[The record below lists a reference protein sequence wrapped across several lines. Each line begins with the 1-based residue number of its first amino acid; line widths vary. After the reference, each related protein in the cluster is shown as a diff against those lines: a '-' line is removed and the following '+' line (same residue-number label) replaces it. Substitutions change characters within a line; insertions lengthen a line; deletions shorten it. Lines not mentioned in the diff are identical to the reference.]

1 MRFTN
6 GVLHWEILFCRDVHN
21 WELEAFRSFIN
32 SIYCTPVRGF
42 GEDKRC
48 WLPCK
53 NKGFSVSAYYHLL
66 VGHNEQSFPWKS
78 IWKQKIPS
86 RVAFLVWTA
95 ALGKCLTI
103 DNLRKRKICI
113 LNWCYMCN
121 CNCESVDHLFLHCPV
136 ALELWNMVFSLF
148 GVYWVMPLSAVG
160 LFACWQGRFG
170 HHRNGDLWRVVPHC
184 LLWCIWKE
192 RNSRCFEDIERS
204 ILDIK
209 LLFFRTLLDWFSVW
223 RNHPFSS
230 ILDFLDF
237 CNVRF

>member
-1 MRFTN
+1 M
-6 GVLHWEILFCRDVHN
+6 
-21 WELEAFRSFIN
+21 
-32 SIYCTPVRGF
+32 
-42 GEDKRC
+42 
-48 WLPCK
+48 LPCK
-53 NKGFSVSAYYHLL
+53 SKGFLVSAYYHLL
-66 VGHNEQSFPWKS
+66 VGHSEQPFPWKS

-86 RVAFLVWTA
+86 RVVFFVWTA

-113 LNWCYMCN
+113 LDWCYMCK

-136 ALELWNMVFSLF
+136 ALELWNMVFGLF
-148 GVYWVMPLSAVG
+148 GVYWVMPLSVVG
-160 LFACWQGRFG
+160 PFACWQGCFG
-170 HHRNGDLWRVVPHC
+170 HHLNGDLWRVVPHC

-204 ILDIK
+204 IPDIK
-209 LLFFRTLLDWFSVW
+209 LLFFRTLLDWFSMW